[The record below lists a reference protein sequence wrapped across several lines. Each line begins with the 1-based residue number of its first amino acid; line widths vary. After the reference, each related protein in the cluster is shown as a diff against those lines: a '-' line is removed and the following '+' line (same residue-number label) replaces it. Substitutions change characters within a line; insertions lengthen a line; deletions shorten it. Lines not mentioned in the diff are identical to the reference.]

1 MTLIAQCAS
10 LTEVRQNIDR
20 LDRQL
25 VVLITQRAAN
35 TWPATLHPP
44 SPPEN

>member
-20 LDRQL
+20 LDCQL
-25 VVLITQRAAN
+25 VVLIAQRGVY

>member
-1 MTLIAQCAS
+1 MTLITQCAS
-10 LTEVRQNIDR
+10 LTEVRQNVVR

-25 VVLITQRAAN
+25 LVLIAQRGAC

>member
-10 LTEVRQNIDR
+10 LTEARQNIDR

-25 VVLITQRAAN
+25 LALIAQRAAY

>member
-20 LDRQL
+20 LARQL
-25 VVLITQRAAN
+25 VVLIAQHTAN